1 MRSSSSA
8 ECPVSLVLYFQPIR
22 SDIYLQS
29 FRLFFGLVKIV
40 AEHGRHDDQSA
51 DDEEQAIAIAGHPVS
66 PWGASCMECMA
77 AGAILKAIQA
87 HDPRSRYVRHIQ
99 PNIFADRAPA
109 NPGKV

>member
-1 MRSSSSA
+1 
-8 ECPVSLVLYFQPIR
+8 
-22 SDIYLQS
+22 
-29 FRLFFGLVKIV
+29 LFFGLVKIV
-40 AEHGRHDDQSA
+40 AEYGRHDDQSA